1 MVDIPTGYFFLT
13 VSGSGILAIGTVVLL
28 ARLFGF
34 RFTTQ
39 QVGAINKPADSP
51 EHISLFQRE
60 LLKLGDEKM
69 HYIPQAELK
78 VPYGLGD
85 RASALVHRF
94 HGYVLTE
101 RKTQNGQY
109 TLLDASIPPTQWD
122 EFKRELKRAEYVL
135 DAYSHFGKTIG
146 EKLK

>member
-85 RASALVHRF
+85 RASALVHSF
-94 HGYVLTE
+94 MVMY
-101 RKTQNGQY
+101 
-109 TLLDASIPPTQWD
+109 S
-122 EFKRELKRAEYVL
+122 LK
-135 DAYSHFGKTIG
+135 G
-146 EKLK
+146 KLKMVNIHCLMCQFHQHSGTNLKEN